1 MRGRDEDTN
10 EFLSPSRSQQRREA
24 LAIFDL
30 AEVLVALTDG
40 QLAPI
45 PMPDDLRDMVR
56 DSRRITAPIARKR
69 QLQFLAKHM
78 RREDDETLDAIR
90 RALDHDREEARRD
103 TAVLHRLEAWRERLL
118 AEGDPALAELLQAH
132 PHPDRQH
139 LRQLVRNAKE
149 ERAKNKPPQAYRE
162 LFRELRKLLAQDEE
176 EAPDET
182 LAFDA
187 ADDVGDAARE
197 DLDDVDEDEEGD
209 VGDDDD
215 GDEED
220 DADDVEKAPRGKRRR

>member
-1 MRGRDEDTN
+1 MRGRDEETN
-10 EFLSPSRSQQRREA
+10 EFLGPSRSQQRREA

-30 AEVLVALTDG
+30 AEVLVGLTDG

-45 PMPDDLRDMVR
+45 PMPDELRDLVR

-78 RREDDETLDAIR
+78 RREEDETLDAIR
-90 RALDHDREEARRD
+90 RALQHDRDEARRD
-103 TAVLHRLEAWRERLL
+103 TAALHQLEAWRDRLL

-149 ERAKNKPPQAYRE
+149 ERLKNKPPHAFRE
-162 LFRELRKLLAQDEE
+162 LFRELKAMM
-176 EAPDET
+176 
-182 LAFDA
+182 
-187 ADDVGDAARE
+187 RE
-197 DLDDVDEDEEGD
+197 DATGNEDGNGEAAFA
-209 VGDDDD
+209 DDDD
-215 GDEED
+215 AFGEHFEEHDPADAPD
-220 DADDVEKAPRGKRRR
+220 DSGEDHDPAPRSRRG